1 MPIKAGCPKDG
12 VVLDPFA
19 GSGTTGVAARQ
30 LGRSSILIEVSDE
43 YCKIAKQRMEW
54 GQQTLDGTEWIEE

>member
-30 LGRSSILIEVSDE
+30 LGRSSILIEISDE

-54 GQQTLDGTEWIEE
+54 GQQALDGTEWIEK